1 MASCASCRINCNGRF
16 RITLP
21 LLSRIGKKIGSVEKR
36 LDPSIELAGLYCQ
49 VAAIGTG
56 RRVTIR
62 VGWLGTRQGQLLVDN
77 QPLDPTQVRSEE
89 HTSELQSLMRISYA
103 VFCLQQTK

>member
-1 MASCASCRINCNGRF
+1 MASCASGRINCKGRI
-16 RITLP
+16 RCSLQ

-36 LDPSIELAGLYCQ
+36 LDPGIELAGLYCQ

-77 QPLDPTQVRSEE
+77 QPLDPTQVAAMP
-89 HTSELQSLMRISYA
+89 QQQMRQVDRKSTR
-103 VFCLQQTK
+103 LNSSH